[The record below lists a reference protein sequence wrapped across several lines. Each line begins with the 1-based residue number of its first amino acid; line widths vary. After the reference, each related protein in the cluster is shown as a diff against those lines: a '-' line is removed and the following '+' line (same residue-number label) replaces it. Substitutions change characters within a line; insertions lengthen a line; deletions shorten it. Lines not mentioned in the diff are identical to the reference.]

1 MERKIPQIDRGT
13 AGGLLAIV
21 LWSTSIAASRSLSEK
36 VGPLTAGVAVYLVG
50 GVCGFLGLW
59 RSRAFLGQVLR
70 LPRKYLAGC
79 GLLFVLYSL
88 LLYLA
93 VGMAR
98 DHEQVLEIGLINYL
112 WPALTIW
119 FSLALLKHR
128 AGWALA
134 PGTAIALWGVLC
146 VMTQNGTVS
155 WASFRG
161 HLTGNPAAYALALAA
176 AVAWALY
183 SNLTRRWSRPDQ
195 EGAVAWFIP
204 ATGLVLLTVRMFTP
218 EATHWSVLAALEAG
232 FLGAVTALA
241 YALWETAMRQGNL
254 LLVAVCSY
262 ATPLLSTAISCAYL
276 KVAPSP
282 KLWLGCLLMVVG
294 SIISWRSVSDRET

>member
-1 MERKIPQIDRGT
+1 MERKIPQIDRST
-13 AGGLLAIV
+13 AGGVLAIV

-50 GVCGFLGLW
+50 GVFGILGRW
-59 RSRAFLGQVLR
+59 RSRASVGRILR

-79 GLLFVLYSL
+79 GFLFVLYSL
-88 LLYLA
+88 LLFLA

-119 FSLALLKHR
+119 FSLALLQHR
-128 AGWALA
+128 AGWALL

-146 VMTQNGTVS
+146 VMTQNRPVS
-155 WASFRG
+155 WASFCG
-161 HLTGNPAAYALALAA
+161 HLTGNPAAYSLALAA
-176 AVAWALY
+176 AVSWALY
-183 SNLTRRWSRPDQ
+183 SNLTRRWSGPGQ
-195 EGAVAWFIP
+195 EGAVALFIP
-204 ATGLVLLTVRMFTP
+204 VTGLVLLAIRSFTP
-218 EATHWSVLAALEAG
+218 EATQWSVPAGLEAG

-241 YALWETAMRQGNL
+241 YALWESAMRKGNV

-282 KLWLGCLLMVVG
+282 KLWLGCLLIVAG